1 MSLRKGAVSLT
12 KKWKMSLL
20 QKQQMKNISEQGTD
34 LFCDVSLLSIDFKLK
49 ILDYTWILIVVIQ
62 KSHRKIGQT

>member
-12 KKWKMSLL
+12 KK
-20 QKQQMKNISEQGTD
+20 MKNVIIAKTANEKYKWARH

>member
-1 MSLRKGAVSLT
+1 
-12 KKWKMSLL
+12 
-20 QKQQMKNISEQGTD
+20 MKNISEQGTD